1 MQAEKQGR
9 DESGALAAGHS
20 VAPAALHALPG
31 PCIPR
36 IMMLCRAGDARVSRG
51 RRKCP
56 ASLVGGDSPL
66 ELERTGSQGETM
78 GCILVSL
85 EWTPRGG

>member
-1 MQAEKQGR
+1 MQAEEEGWG
-9 DESGALAAGHS
+9 ESGVLAAGHS
-20 VAPAALHALPG
+20 VASAALHTLPG

-36 IMMLCRAGDARVSRG
+36 VVMLRRAGDAGVSRG

-66 ELERTGSQGETM
+66 GLERTGSQGETL
-78 GCILVSL
+78 GCILDSV
-85 EWTPRGG
+85 EWIPRGG